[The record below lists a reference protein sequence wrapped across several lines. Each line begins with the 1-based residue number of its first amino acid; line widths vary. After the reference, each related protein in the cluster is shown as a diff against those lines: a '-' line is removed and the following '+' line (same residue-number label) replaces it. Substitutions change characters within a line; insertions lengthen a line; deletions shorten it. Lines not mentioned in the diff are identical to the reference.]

1 MNKPLIISILL
12 TSLICIACSKEE
24 TRPSTIY
31 ITANVT
37 DKETALPIDSV
48 KVGLY
53 KSDLASFPLIIE
65 YYYTN
70 NIGNVNLS
78 FSPEK
83 YSFGS
88 YSLNFYKSGYLSLG
102 TECGCEVHIDLDKE
116 NQHFN
121 VQLIKK
127 QQ

>member
-12 TSLICIACSKEE
+12 TSLICIACRKEE
-24 TRPSTIY
+24 ARPSTIY

-48 KVGLY
+48 KV
-53 KSDLASFPLIIE
+53 
-65 YYYTN
+65 
-70 NIGNVNLS
+70 NLRKNDGFGS
-78 FSPEK
+78 WIYLEK
-83 YSFGS
+83 YYSDKDGIVKFSFQQEVNWVYDIKLLADS
-88 YSLNFYKSGYLSLG
+88 YESYRVSLDKN
-102 TECGCEVHIDLDKE
+102 KE
-116 NQHFN
+116 NQNFN

>member
-1 MNKPLIISILL
+1 M
-12 TSLICIACSKEE
+12 ACCKEE

-48 KVGLY
+48 KVELY
-53 KSDLASFPLIIE
+53 KSDLATFPLIIK

-70 NIGNVNLS
+70 KLGNVNLS
-78 FSPEK
+78 FLPEK
-83 YSFGS
+83 DSFGS
-88 YSLNFYKSGYLSLG
+88 YYLNFYKTGYLSSG
-102 TECGCEVHIDLDKE
+102 AECGCEVHIDLDNE
-116 NQHFN
+116 NQNFN
-121 VQLIKK
+121 VQLTKI